1 MADRLNE
8 LKQKYQSVLKV
19 IEQEQVHLQNLNIDN
34 NKLFI
39 RGEASSQAA
48 KNKVWDQIKLIDPN
62 YQDLTADITVN
73 ENAASQPASSGAP
86 AQQSAPQT
94 GQHSGETY
102 TVQPGDTLS
111 GISKRFYGNAGQYM
125 KIFEANKDKLKN
137 PDEIKPG
144 QQLLIPA
151 A

>member
-19 IEQEQVHLQNLNIDN
+19 IEQEQVRLQNLHVDN

-39 RGEASSQAA
+39 RGEAPSQAA
-48 KNKVWDQIKLIDPN
+48 KNKVWDQVKLIDPN

-73 ENAASQPASSGAP
+73 ENTASQPASSGVS

-94 GQHSGETY
+94 GQHSVRLTPSNPA
-102 TVQPGDTLS
+102 T
-111 GISKRFYGNAGQYM
+111 RFPESASASM
-125 KIFEANKDKLKN
+125 EI
-137 PDEIKPG
+137 PDST
-144 QQLLIPA
+144 
-151 A
+151 